1 MIYVEAI
8 AGICAMLSALLWVQ
22 AAQKVTLPD
31 SAYELVVVLK
41 SQIQIVAWAARL
53 MAIVAFSQA
62 FVIAAQLFS
71 R

>member
-8 AGICAMLSALLWVQ
+8 AGVAAMLSALLWVQ
-22 AAQKVTLPD
+22 ASRRAVMPD
-31 SAYELVVVLK
+31 SPYELIAVLK
-41 SQIQIVAWAARL
+41 SQSQIVAWAARL
-53 MAIVAFSQA
+53 MAVAAFCQA